1 MVLLPDPRVAI
12 LPGVFALSAPLP
24 GSVVTLGTF
33 DGVHL
38 GHRELMRRASTRAE
52 ADGLPC
58 VAYTFDPH
66 PAKVLAPQA
75 APPVMVPIPIRARL
89 LTELGAD
96 LVVVEPFTLAFA
108 AVSASEWVLRFLH
121 GQLRPSHVVVGFNFS
136 YGHER
141 GGDPKHL
148 AAMGEQLGFSVEVVP
163 AVESA
168 GEVVSSTRLRKALE
182 AGDVEL
188 ARRLLGRPFSLVGK
202 VVEGQKRGRS
212 IGFPTANLDLD
223 GELLPRQGVYASV
236 LGLEDGRRLPA
247 VTNIGVRPTFGAG
260 SSIETHVLDFD
271 EKLYGARVAVSLVAR
286 IRDEKKF
293 AGLTELVAQIQQD
306 IREARVRL
314 VDEVGP

>member
-314 VDEVGP
+314 VDEAGP

>member
-306 IREARVRL
+306 IQEARVRL